1 MSKINQFD
9 RQSLRA
15 LRADLDSAMATI
27 ANKYGIQLNAGNIS
41 FTSDTATIKVAA
53 GIIKNGTA
61 VTAEAKS
68 FEQYKRLVGLGAFNV
83 GDSINIQGKQYTIT
97 GYKPR
102 SSKAPVCVRNAQG
115 SGFKVSVDMVKMYNS
130 VPA

>member
-9 RQSLRA
+9 RQTLRA
-15 LRADLDSAMATI
+15 LRVDLDAAMATI
-27 ANKYGIQLNAGNIS
+27 ASKYGIQLNAGNIS

-53 GIIKNGTA
+53 GIIKNGTV

-68 FEQYKRLVGLGAFNV
+68 FDQYKGLVGLGAFNV

-102 SSKAPVCVRNAQG
+102 SSKAPVCISRDG
-115 SGFKVSVDMVKMYNS
+115 RGFKVSVDMVKMYNR
-130 VPA
+130 VAA

>member
-27 ANKYGIQLNAGNIS
+27 AAKYGIQLSAGNIS

-68 FEQYKRLVGLGAFNV
+68 FEQYKNLVGLGAFKV

-102 SSKAPVCVRNAQG
+102 SSKAPVCVEHRG
-115 SGFKVSVDMVKMYNS
+115 SKYKVSVDMVKMYNS

>member
-53 GIIKNGTA
+53 GIIKNGTV
-61 VTAEAKS
+61 VTAEAKA
-68 FEQYKRLVGLGAFNV
+68 FDQYKRLVGLGAFNV
-83 GDSINIQGKQYTIT
+83 GDTITLQGKQYTIT

-102 SSKAPVCVRNAQG
+102 SSKAPVCVTRDG
-115 SGFKVSVDMVKMYNS
+115 RGYKVAVDMVKMYNS

>member
-15 LRADLDSAMATI
+15 LRVDLDSAMAAI
-27 ANKYGIQLNAGNIS
+27 ATKYGIQLSAGNIS

-53 GIIKNGTA
+53 GIIKNGT
-61 VTAEAKS
+61 VMTAEAKS
-68 FEQYKRLVGLGAFNV
+68 FDQYKRLVGLSAFNV

-102 SSKAPVCVRNAQG
+102 SKSAVCVSRDG
-115 SGFKVSVDMVKMYNS
+115 RGFKVSVDMVKMYNS